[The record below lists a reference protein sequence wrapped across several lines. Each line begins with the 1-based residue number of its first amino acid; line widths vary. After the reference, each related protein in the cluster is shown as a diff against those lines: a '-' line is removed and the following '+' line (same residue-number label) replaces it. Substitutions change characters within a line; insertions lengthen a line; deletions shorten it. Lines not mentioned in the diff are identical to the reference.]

1 MERIT
6 ESVDVQVPID
16 LAYGRWN
23 DITSFPQYMDS
34 VDDVQEFDGV
44 HSHWVTSVGGF
55 VREFDA
61 TLVEQRPGQRIAWTC
76 DPGPM
81 LGGSVAF
88 EPLPS
93 GDTTI
98 TIELRLD
105 AHGLVENF
113 AEKTGILH
121 RMVVAD
127 LYRFKATVE
136 SAEPVPEA

>member
-6 ESVDVQVPID
+6 ESVDVEVPIAR
-16 LAYGRWN
+16 AYGQWN
-23 DITSFPQYMDS
+23 DIASFPQYMDS
-34 VDDVQEFDGV
+34 VDDVQEFDGI

-61 TLVEQRPGQRIAWTC
+61 TLVEQQPGQRIAWTC

-81 LGGSVAF
+81 IGGSVTF
-88 EPLPS
+88 EPLAN

-98 TIELRLD
+98 TIELQLD
-105 AHGLVENF
+105 AQGLVENF

-127 LYRFKATVE
+127 LYRFKATIE
-136 SAEPVPEA
+136 APEPPPEA